1 MSTKNS
7 KISHSRSPDKMS
19 TAHIDPPH
27 IAKVTAAVLDAALPD
42 VVFDGW
48 SEALLRRAIDAA
60 GVDSSD
66 AKLAFPRGAPD
77 LAAAFHRQGDAEM
90 LARLTAEDAQ
100 SLRIR
105 DKITAAVRTRLEIA
119 EPHEEAI
126 RRAAA
131 MYALPIYAADGAKL
145 TWETADHIWNFAGDT
160 ADDYNWY
167 TKRLTLSAVFSSTLL
182 FWLGDSSEDKAAT
195 WAFLDRRIDGVMR
208 FEKTKSALRKNPL
221 ARLAL
226 AGPKALLS
234 RISAPQT
241 AAIPEGLSV
250 GLPGRRK
257 R

>member
-1 MSTKNS
+1 MSRKNS
-7 KISHSRSPDKMS
+7 KTSSPDAADIMS
-19 TAHIDPPH
+19 PPH
-27 IAKVTAAVLDAALPD
+27 IAEVRAAVLDAALPD

-48 SEALLRRAIDAA
+48 SESLLRRAIDSA
-60 GVDSSD
+60 GVNRND
-66 AKLAFPRGAPD
+66 AKLAFPRGALD
-77 LAAAFHRQGDAEM
+77 LAAAFHRRGDVEM
-90 LARLTAEDAQ
+90 LARLDAEDAA

-105 DKITAAVRTRLEIA
+105 DKITVAVRIRLEIA

-131 MYALPIYAADGAKL
+131 MYALPVYAADGAKL

-182 FWLGDSSEDKAAT
+182 YWLGDSSEDKAAT
-195 WAFLDRRIDGVMR
+195 WAFLDRRIEGVMR
-208 FEKTKSALRKNPL
+208 FEKTKGALRKSPL
-221 ARLAL
+221 ARLAF

-234 RISAPQT
+234 LINAPQT
-241 AAIPEGLSV
+241 GTIPDGLSV

-257 R
+257 S